1 MKQIQGRF
9 LLQSNKDFPADCEML
24 DYMQTNAHVVSIIG
38 NLAGDKAILLGCAL
52 TGGGTQRNEGYVF
65 LRTKEHPEGEVLYWE
80 GGSISG
86 GMYLKQAAIP
96 VQAQGYE
103 YPQAY
108 VERSL
113 APGVGEENY
122 KWEDFREAQSLPEL
136 EAQIV
141 ALQTALAK
149 IQRTPLGMVEIWAG
163 SRIPDGYALCEGQQ
177 LKQSEYPEL
186 YKAIGTTYNN
196 AYDCNGRKL
205 STTSGYF
212 RLPDLRGR
220 FVVGYNVSD
229 ADYGSYGK
237 VGGEKK
243 HTLTVDEMPSH
254 AHGQNLWTEVTEA
267 GAAAAAT
274 LIPRPCR
281 GTIEPLPSDR
291 QSLRAAAVRTRT
303 ARPIIRWPTS
313 CGRSKREEMI
323 DTLVLVVILAGSP
336 VDSIGSPEPCAYVR
350 YETKLREASRMAKTS
365 ANEHCAKW
373 VEAYFSDLKTLTH
386 TIDSVFRT
394 ALPQRER
401 ERMNRYLKKYG
412 NGD

>member
-1 MKQIQGRF
+1 MQPNKNFPVDCETLDALQTNIA
-9 LLQSNKDFPADCEML
+9 LLQVL
-24 DYMQTNAHVVSIIG
+24 G
-38 NLAGDKAILLGCAL
+38 NLAGDKTILLGCEEEQN
-52 TGGGTQRNEGYVF
+52 GTRRKAGYVF
-65 LRTKEHPEGEVLYWE
+65 LKTKDFPEGEVIYWE

-86 GMYLKQAAIP
+86 GMCLKQAAIP
-96 VQAQGYE
+96 GQAQGYE

-122 KWEDFREAQSLPEL
+122 KWADFREAQSLPEL

-186 YKAIGTTYNN
+186 YKAIGSTYNN

-243 HTLTVDEMPSH
+243 HTLTVDEIPSH
-254 AHGQNLWTEVTEA
+254 AHGENLWTGGNGSWRSGGSNSYPEA
-267 GAAAAAT
+267 VSWHDRTTPFGTTDRTGGGGSHENRPPYYT
-274 LIPRPCR
+274 L
-281 GTIEPLPSDR
+281 
-291 QSLRAAAVRTRT
+291 
-303 ARPIIRWPTS
+303 
-313 CGRSKREEMI
+313 
-323 DTLVLVVILAGSP
+323 
-336 VDSIGSPEPCAYVR
+336 AYVMR
-350 YETKLREASRMAKTS
+350 TK
-365 ANEHCAKW
+365 
-373 VEAYFSDLKTLTH
+373 
-386 TIDSVFRT
+386 
-394 ALPQRER
+394 
-401 ERMNRYLKKYG
+401 
-412 NGD
+412 

>member
-1 MKQIQGRF
+1 M
-9 LLQSNKDFPADCEML
+9 C
-24 DYMQTNAHVVSIIG
+24 
-38 NLAGDKAILLGCAL
+38 
-52 TGGGTQRNEGYVF
+52 
-65 LRTKEHPEGEVLYWE
+65 
-80 GGSISG
+80 
-86 GMYLKQAAIP
+86 LKQAAIP

-122 KWEDFREAQSLPEL
+122 KWADFREAQSLPEL

-186 YKAIGTTYNN
+186 YKAIGSTYNN

-243 HTLTVDEMPSH
+243 HTLTVDEIPSH
-254 AHGQNLWTEVTEA
+254 AHGENLWTGGNGSWRSGGSNSYPEA
-267 GAAAAAT
+267 VSWHDRTTPFGTTDRTGGGSSHENRPPYYT
-274 LIPRPCR
+274 L
-281 GTIEPLPSDR
+281 
-291 QSLRAAAVRTRT
+291 
-303 ARPIIRWPTS
+303 
-313 CGRSKREEMI
+313 
-323 DTLVLVVILAGSP
+323 
-336 VDSIGSPEPCAYVR
+336 AYVMR
-350 YETKLREASRMAKTS
+350 TK
-365 ANEHCAKW
+365 
-373 VEAYFSDLKTLTH
+373 
-386 TIDSVFRT
+386 
-394 ALPQRER
+394 
-401 ERMNRYLKKYG
+401 
-412 NGD
+412 